1 MFEDSG
7 FPLKALWSKKGAAKE
22 PSRLDCPEYV
32 KALFAAGERATHT
45 GICLLDTQT
54 RFDWVNAALA
64 KETRATI
71 DQHIGKTSHEI
82 VGDLATQIEPIYE
95 RVLGT
100 GKPASVWL
108 AGHVRDTIET
118 GHWLDYCF
126 PILGSSQR
134 VQQLGLFVVNV
145 TAEKESAAI
154 FDALAG
160 NLPFAVDNY
169 AQLLQGLD
177 EAVHGYYLGLEWSF
191 LELSSY
197 STDVARN
204 TDHFRSKLQELEGEI
219 RLIRELVYAIID
231 RFRLHSC

>member
-1 MFEDSG
+1 MFEKNG
-7 FPLKALWSKKGAAKE
+7 FPLKAPPSKNG
-22 PSRLDCPEYV
+22 PPRLECPAYV
-32 KALFAAGERATHT
+32 KALFAAGECATHT
-45 GICLLDTQT
+45 GFCLLDTQT

-95 RVLGT
+95 RVLAT

-126 PILGSSQR
+126 PILDSSQR

-154 FDALAG
+154 FDALAA
-160 NLPFAVDNY
+160 NLPSAVDHS

-177 EAVHGYYLGLEWSF
+177 EAIQGYYLGLELSF
-191 LELSSY
+191 LELSRH
-197 STDVARN
+197 STDIGRN
-204 TDHFRSKLQELEGEI
+204 TDHFRSKLQELENEI
-219 RLIRELVYAIID
+219 RLIRELVYAILD
-231 RFRLHSC
+231 RFRVPSC

>member
-1 MFEDSG
+1 MLEKNR
-7 FPLKALWSKKGAAKE
+7 FPLKIPLSHQWDAKK

-32 KALFAAGERATHT
+32 KALFAAGERAAHM
-45 GICLLDTQT
+45 GICLLDAQT

-64 KETRATI
+64 EETRANV
-71 DQHIGKTSHEI
+71 DQHIGKTSREI

-95 RVLGT
+95 QVLRT

-108 AGHVRDTIET
+108 AGHVRDTIEA

-160 NLPFAVDNY
+160 NLPFAVDHC
-169 AQLLQGLD
+169 AQLLRGLD
-177 EAVHGYYLGLEWSF
+177 EAIHGYYLGLEMSF
-191 LELSSY
+191 LQLSRH
-197 STDVARN
+197 STDIDRN
-204 TDHFRSKLQELEGEI
+204 VDHFRSKLQGLDSEI

-231 RFRLHSC
+231 RFRIPSC

>member
-1 MFEDSG
+1 MVEENG
-7 FPLKALWSKKGAAKE
+7 FPLDPG
-22 PSRLDCPEYV
+22 RLDCPEYV

-64 KETRATI
+64 KETQATI
-71 DQHIGKTSHEI
+71 DQHIGKTSREI

-95 RVLGT
+95 RVLAT

-108 AGHVRDTIET
+108 AGHVRDTIEA
-118 GHWLDYCF
+118 GHWFDYCF
-126 PILGSSQR
+126 PIPGSSR

-154 FDALAG
+154 FDTLAG
-160 NLPFAVDNY
+160 NLPFAVDHC
-169 AQLLQGLD
+169 AQLLRGLD
-177 EAVHGYYLGLEWSF
+177 EAIHGYYLGLEMSF
-191 LELSSY
+191 LELSRH

-204 TDHFRSKLQELEGEI
+204 VDHFRSKLQGLDSEI
-219 RLIRELVYAIID
+219 HLIRELVYAIID
-231 RFRLHSC
+231 RLRVPSC

>member
-7 FPLKALWSKKGAAKE
+7 FPLKALLSKKGGAKE

-32 KALFAAGERATHT
+32 KALFAAGESATHT

-64 KETRATI
+64 KETRATV
-71 DQHIGKTSHEI
+71 DQHIGKTSREI

-100 GKPASVWL
+100 GKPASVCL
-108 AGHVRDTIET
+108 AGHVRDTIEA

-145 TAEKESAAI
+145 TAERESAAI
-154 FDALAG
+154 FNALAG
-160 NLPFAVDNY
+160 NLPFAVDHC
-169 AQLLQGLD
+169 AQLLRGLD
-177 EAVHGYYLGLEWSF
+177 EAIHGYYLGLELSF
-191 LELSSY
+191 LELSRH

-204 TDHFRSKLQELEGEI
+204 VDHFRSKLQGLESEI

-231 RFRLHSC
+231 RLRVPSC